1 MKDTK
6 GLENYTSNMC
16 SRLAVVLGKLWGG
29 TTRLLVQLF
38 RLNARLNSEK
48 EHLQRDLEAQKRVGM
63 DTKNAFLVELGQM
76 KLQLTVARAAVRDK
90 DSEVLNLSRS
100 N

>member
-1 MKDTK
+1 MSLAECSAEFTK
-6 GLENYTSNMC
+6 YGALAEELRSQAEVH
-16 SRLAVVLGKLWGG
+16 SGRLAVVLGKLWGG

-63 DTKNAFLVELGQM
+63 DTKNAFLREDV
-76 KLQLTVARAAVRDK
+76 
-90 DSEVLNLSRS
+90 
-100 N
+100 